1 MDSNGIKTNWFSA
14 ELPGGSRSTP
24 SLNFNQAS
32 SDANTGLYRP
42 AADAIEFVTGGDAAI
57 LLDAD
62 GNVGIGMTYG
72 VSPSVTSVDYRLD
85 VSGDVNFRKF
95 VRVSG
100 YAGATNQVLTATGYG
115 ATWANLDTVYNFLTI
130 GINTTAL
137 DNATTGIGSGYGGN
151 LVLNYYTST
160 DSNTVD
166 VSDRDIYSQF
176 TTTKTASIAIDSEG
190 FLSLTV

>member
-1 MDSNGIKTNWFSA
+1 MATKLTGSAA

-24 SLNFNQAS
+24 SLNFNQVS

-72 VSPSVTSVDYRLD
+72 VSPSTTSVDYRLD

-115 ATWANLDTVYNFLTI
+115 ATWANLDTVFNFLTI

-137 DNATTGIGSGYGGN
+137 DNTTTGIGSGFGGN
-151 LVLNYYTST
+151 LIQHHYTST
-160 DSNTVD
+160 DNDTVD
-166 VSDRDIYSQF
+166 VSNRDIYSQF
-176 TTTKTASIAIDSEG
+176 TTTKTATLAIDSEG

>member
-1 MDSNGIKTNWFSA
+1 MASKLTGSAA

-42 AADAIEFVTGGDAAI
+42 AADQIEFVTGGDAAI

-62 GNVGIGMTYG
+62 GNVGIGMTYN
-72 VSPSVTSVDYRLD
+72 VSPSIEYRLD

-137 DNATTGIGSGYGGN
+137 DNTTTGIGSGFGGN
-151 LVLNYYTST
+151 LIQHHYTST
-160 DSNTVD
+160 DNDTVD

-176 TTTKTASIAIDSEG
+176 TTTKTATLAIDSEG

>member
-1 MDSNGIKTNWFSA
+1 MASKLTGSAA

-32 SDANTGLYRP
+32 SDSNTGLYRP
-42 AADAIEFVTGGDAAI
+42 AADRIEFVTGGDAAI
-57 LLDAD
+57 LIDAD

-115 ATWANLDTVYNFLTI
+115 ATWANLETYYNYVTI
-130 GINTTAL
+130 GLN
-137 DNATTGIGSGYGGN
+137 TTGISSAQGGD
-151 LVLNYYTST
+151 LRLIYYTST
-160 DSNTVD
+160 DADTVD
-166 VSDRDIYSQF
+166 LSTTPLYSQF
-176 TTTKTASIAIDSEG
+176 TSTKESSLSLDANG
-190 FLSLTV
+190 NLSLTV

>member
-1 MDSNGIKTNWFSA
+1 MATKLTGSAA

-24 SLNFNQAS
+24 SLNFNQES
-32 SDANTGLYRP
+32 SDSNTGLYRP
-42 AADAIEFVTGGDAAI
+42 TADAIEFVTGGDAAI

-72 VSPSVTSVDYRLD
+72 VSPSVSSVDYRLD

-100 YAGATNQVLTATGYG
+100 YAGTPNQVLTATGYG
-115 ATWANLDTVYNFLTI
+115 ATWANLETVFNFLTI

-137 DNATTGIGSGYGGN
+137 DNTTTGIGSGFGGN
-151 LVLNYYTST
+151 LIQHHYTTT
-160 DSNTVD
+160 DNDIVD
-166 VSDRDIYSQF
+166 VSNRDIYSQF
-176 TTTKTASIAIDSEG
+176 TTTKTATLAIDSEG

>member
-1 MDSNGIKTNWFSA
+1 MASKLTGSAA

-72 VSPSVTSVDYRLD
+72 VSPSVSSVDYRLD

-100 YAGATNQVLTATGYG
+100 YAGSPNQVLTATGYG